1 MATGE
6 IPSEVALSL
15 SKFEESFNELEK
27 KLEPIFAIPARQVKT
42 QLLPLERAELHVTLA
57 FAANALF
64 TMYLRT
70 QGLSPE
76 AHPVTREMDRVKLY
90 LDKVKK
96 AAGSALPPPAAN
108 LDIRATNRF
117 ITHAIPELSQDQK
130 RQLKHMTDCVKQPNQ
145 VTPSEPQ
152 SVSASDAAHHFL
164 QGLEAAADGVSKDDN
179 GAFQQLDSKK
189 MEPGEQKEKKKKRK
203 SEVSEIVK
211 QEVSQKTPKKSKT
224 PSKAKK

>member
-1 MATGE
+1 MATGG
-6 IPSEVALSL
+6 IPSEVAISL
-15 SKFEESFNELEK
+15 SNFENSFNELEK

-76 AHPVTREMDRVKLY
+76 RHPVTREVDRVKGY

-96 AAGSALPPPAAN
+96 AADCALPPPAAN

-130 RQLKHMTDCVKQPNQ
+130 RQLKHMTERVKQPKKA
-145 VTPSEPQ
+145 TPSEPQ
-152 SVSASDAAHHFL
+152 LVTASEAAHHFL
-164 QGLEAAADGVSKDDN
+164 EGLEAATDGVSKDDN
-179 GAFQQLDSKK
+179 GSFQQLDSTKK
-189 MEPGEQKEKKKKRK
+189 ESGEQRERKKKRK
-203 SEVSEIVK
+203 SEVTEIVK
-211 QEVSQKTPKKSKT
+211 QDATQKTPKKTKT